1 MQRQR
6 WLLSDYAILEKLY
19 TGYASVVYKAS
30 CKYSGFLVCL
40 KIYRMTSLC
49 EMTKYQVFREIKLH
63 GSLHHDHIVQ
73 LYAAFQAEH
82 QVVLVQ
88 EYVDGGDL
96 LRLMQKHDG
105 RLVEPEAVQLVLHP
119 LLLTLDYLHQMSII
133 HRDVKPE
140 NILYTSDLCMKICD
154 FGVAIDVEEESAV
167 TRAGTLDYMAPE
179 VLKCPYKRF
188 PEDNKDN
195 PRLHYSDRVDTWAV
209 GILAYELLVGF
220 PPFIDETKPR
230 TESRIQCS
238 SPVFPNKLSEQAK
251 DFISLALSK
260 DAARRPSSRDLLN
273 HPWIQTHKIE
283 KKPAA
288 VDSPRSSFRLSKSS
302 ELSWLHGPAETY
314 QEESPSVCPSE
325 EPAGVPTQSLLA
337 HIIKAAKCL
346 TPSKSRK
353 EQSPQP
359 RGSGTPSAQSARKS
373 TLPPIQSKSYSVLPC
388 KGSQPSGAVS
398 PKSATPKSNLNGHR
412 TPSLDLGREA

>member
-6 WLLSDYAILEKLY
+6 WLLADYTILEKLY
-19 TGYASVVYKAS
+19 TGYASVVYKAM
-30 CKYSGFLVCL
+30 CKYSGGLVCL
-40 KIYRMTSLC
+40 KIYKMHSLC

-63 GSLHHDHIVQ
+63 GSLHHEHIVQ
-73 LYAAFQAEH
+73 LYAAFQADT

-96 LRLMQKHDG
+96 LKLMQKHGG
-105 RLVEPEAVQLVLHP
+105 RLLEREAVQLVLHP
-119 LLLTLDYLHQMSII
+119 LLVTLDYLHSQSII

-154 FGVAIDVEEESAV
+154 FGVAIDIEEESAV

-179 VLKCPYKRF
+179 VLKCPYKRY

-209 GILAYELLVGF
+209 GILGYELLVGF

-238 SPVFPNKLSEQAK
+238 SPVFPNKMSEQAK

-260 DAARRPSSRDLLN
+260 DAARRPSTRDLLN
-273 HPWIQTHKIE
+273 HPWIQSHKLE
-283 KKPAA
+283 KKQLDMLNSTA
-288 VDSPRSSFRLSKSS
+288 RSSKSS
-302 ELSWLHGPAETY
+302 ELSWLHGGGELA
-314 QEESPSVCPSE
+314 QEDGASVCPSE
-325 EPAGVPTQSLLA
+325 EPATGSPGLLA

-346 TPSKSRK
+346 TPNKAKRDSNHSPQH
-353 EQSPQP
+353 QSPAAAAL
-359 RGSGTPSAQSARKS
+359 SQSLRKS
-373 TLPPIQSKSYSVLPC
+373 ALPPIQSKSYSILPY
-388 KGSQPSGAVS
+388 KGQQGGPPS
-398 PKSATPKSNLNGHR
+398 PKAVQSFTRSKLTTR
-412 TPSLDLGREA
+412 TSLDLSEQ